1 MGEDLGDE
9 QGGELYTPTKTE
21 IKAIRKRDEF
31 ITQIVFDK
39 VKDKHK
45 EILAG
50 LGLTGR
56 DLETES
62 INRANKQMEPYY

>member
-1 MGEDLGDE
+1 MGGE
-9 QGGELYTPTKTE
+9 QGGELYTPSKTE
-21 IKAIRKRDEF
+21 IKAIRKRDEL
-31 ITQIVFDK
+31 ITQIVFEK
-39 VKDKHK
+39 VKAKHK